1 MNEYESRQPEEP
13 IAIIGMSCR
22 FAPDLTGPALLWESL
37 LAGRGSVGEMPAKR
51 WDPYAAQSPDATAV
65 LRRTTR
71 KGMYLDDIEG
81 FDAEFFRITPR
92 EAEYL
97 DPQQRILLELA
108 WEALEDAGVPPLSL
122 SGTGAGVYMS
132 ANSNDYGRRL
142 LEDLSRTGAWAVN
155 GTTFYGM
162 ANRISYF
169 LDVKGPSMAVDTAC
183 AGSLTALHVA
193 CQGLRLGEAP
203 VALVGGV
210 NIIASPALNVALDAA
225 GATSP
230 DGRSKAFD
238 RAADGYGRGEGAGVV
253 VLKRLSDARRDGDPV
268 RGLVIGSGVYQ
279 DGRSDGMMAPSG
291 AAQEHM
297 LREIY
302 ARARISPR
310 SVDYVEAHG
319 TGTQAGDR
327 AEIHALAAVFGAGR
341 TAGDPCLVGTLKPNI
356 GHVEAASGIAGVI
369 KTVLAMEHRAL
380 PPSVHREPDPELGFG
395 DNGLRLL
402 AETTQWPAHDGP
414 RRAGVSSYGVG
425 GTISHVILQEPPN
438 TETAAQPSPAGTAAE
453 PSSVGTAARPAATA
467 GAVPEPAA
475 TAAVTVEEPAAAATV
490 REPVAGGAGP
500 ATAGDAGPR
509 VFPLSAM
516 SDAGVRDLAGAV
528 AGWLRAH
535 PGAAPDAVAHT
546 LAHRRSHLDVRAA
559 VVAGTG
565 AELAAALDVLAAGGR
580 APEVVTGRA
589 LPAAEGPVWVFS
601 GHGAQW
607 TGMGRDLLRDE
618 PVFARAVDALAGVF
632 QEELGWTPRQVIEDG
647 GPWTVTVVQ
656 AMTFAVQVALAETWT
671 ARGLVPK
678 AVIGHSV
685 GEIAACVAAGALDP
699 ADAAR
704 FACRRAR
711 ALGRIAGRGGMAL
724 VGEALDDVE
733 QHLEGWDGLVAAIC
747 ASPRSTVVSG
757 DADAIGDLVTEWT
770 SVGIEVRRVDTDVA
784 FHSPHVDEVLDEVTE
799 AARQLTARTPHT
811 TLYSSALTDPRGTA
825 PRAGDYWRTNLR
837 APVRFAQAVT
847 AAVEDGHRVFLE
859 VSSHPVVAQSVRE
872 TAEHLGVDDLHVA
885 VSMRRDT
892 PGVPTLLRA
901 LAELH
906 CHGVAVRWPGRHG
919 ELLPL
924 PTTRWQHRPYWIFP
938 ESPAES
944 HGRGHDPDTHTLLG
958 GRMTVA
964 GSPAQ
969 QVWQTHL
976 DMDCRPY
983 AQSHKVVGV
992 ETVPASV
999 VLHTFV
1005 TAATDGDRRPGLRD
1019 IVFRT
1024 PLAAQPPRV
1033 VQIVLDQNQARLASC
1048 LRRDAGD
1055 DAHQELEWLTHTTAT
1070 VDRGAVVGA
1079 RPLEDVQAI
1088 RDRCPEEWTWTRVD
1102 TMFRNMGVDGYTFPW
1117 VVTELRRNDREQLAT
1132 VVIDHEPK
1140 LHPSSWTAVIDGALT
1155 VSGVLV
1161 TKEDATS
1168 LRTSSHIEAIAYRGD
1183 PPPRITV
1190 HTVRSATDPD
1200 TTIDVRIADDSGQVV
1215 CEVTG
1220 LRYTVVQDRPGG
1232 IMAPRELVHE
1242 IAWRP
1247 VEAKEGVRP
1256 ARLLLLGAPAVT
1268 EALARDLGDFG
1279 VRCRRLASATEIAE
1293 LSLDEPGVLL
1303 VAPPRQ
1309 LPDETPEEAAE
1320 RCSWSLIEA
1329 VQALGRRL
1337 AERPDPDTESPLRL
1351 WCLTQGV
1358 RHPGRQSSLA
1368 HAPLWGISRITAGE
1382 RTDLWGGVLDVD
1394 AELSDFDGDTPAR
1407 VLRVLSALPGA
1418 EDVVSLTKDGVFVAR
1433 LTRIDRP
1440 AGSGGV
1446 RCRPDGTYLIT
1457 GGVGALGLEVARSLV
1472 ERGARRLVLAGRGGL
1487 PPRSGWDRVEDPA
1500 VRRRIDAVLALE
1512 ALGATVRVLA
1522 LDIADAD
1529 RVAAALDPSALD
1541 LPPIRGVVHA
1551 AGVVADALV
1560 DHVDRAGLHQ
1570 AMAPK
1575 MLGAMNLHRMFPP
1588 GTLDFMVFFS
1598 SCGQLA
1604 RLTGQASYAAA
1615 NSFLDGLAAYRG
1627 AQGATETVSLA
1638 WTSWRGAGMAETTA
1652 GTTTIEA
1659 ESRGLGSISIAEAFR
1674 AWSFADRFDSPYY
1687 AVLRVLPERRLPVFS
1702 ELTSAAEDDAAVPG
1716 GAVDWFSLT
1725 GDELAEQALAEVNE
1739 QVAAELNLPAADI
1752 DANRPLVDLG
1762 VDSVLT
1768 VGLRVRLN
1776 RRFGIDLPPTIL
1788 WSNPTVASLAGFLAQ
1803 ELARQAAETAQ
1814 SAETAETT
1822 ETAEAATVTR
1832 ADEEE

>member
-1 MNEYESRQPEEP
+1 MHEHDVQQPDDA

-22 FAPDLTGPALLWESL
+22 FAPDLDTPGRLWEAL
-37 LAGRGSVGEMPAKR
+37 LAGRSSIGEMPGKR
-51 WDPYAAQSPDATAV
+51 WDPYAAQSPDATAI

-81 FDAEFFRITPR
+81 FDADFFRITPR
-92 EAEYL
+92 EAEFL

-108 WEALEDAGVPPLSL
+108 WEALEDAGVPPLAL
-122 SGTGAGVYMS
+122 RGTGTGVYMA

-193 CQGLRLGEAP
+193 CQALRLDETP

-253 VLKRLSDARRDGDPV
+253 VLKRLSDARRDGDPI
-268 RGLVIGSGVYQ
+268 RALIIGSGVHQ

-291 AAQEHM
+291 EAQERM

-302 ARARISPR
+302 ERSRISPG
-310 SVDYVEAHG
+310 SIGYVEAHG

-341 TAGDPCLVGTLKPNI
+341 AADDPCLVGTLKPNI

-369 KTVLAMEHRAL
+369 KTVLAMEHDEL
-380 PPSVHREPDPELGFG
+380 PPSVHREPDPELGFE
-395 DNGLRLL
+395 DNGLRLI
-402 AETTQWPAHDGP
+402 AGTTAWPAQDTP

-425 GTISHVILQEPPN
+425 GTISHLILQEPP
-438 TETAAQPSPAGTAAE
+438 AGRPAAE
-453 PSSVGTAARPAATA
+453 PAADP
-467 GAVPEPAA
+467 GH
-475 TAAVTVEEPAAAATV
+475 
-490 REPVAGGAGP
+490 
-500 ATAGDAGPR
+500 R

-516 SDAGVRDLAGAV
+516 SEAGVRDLAEAT
-528 AGWLRAH
+528 AAWLRSH
-535 PGAAPDAVAHT
+535 PAAGLDGIAHT
-546 LAHRRSHLDVRAA
+546 LAHRRSHLDARAA
-559 VVAGTG
+559 VVAAT
-565 AELAAALDVLAAGGR
+565 AEQLAAGLDVLAAGER
-580 APEVVTGRA
+580 APEVVTARV
-589 LPAAEGPVWVFS
+589 LPPAAAGPVWVFS

-618 PVFARAVDALAGVF
+618 PVFARTIDGLAGVF
-632 QEELGWTPRQVIEDG
+632 QEELGWTPRSVIEEG

-656 AMTFAVQVALAETWT
+656 AMTFAIQAALAETWS
-671 ARGLVPK
+671 ARGLTPS

-685 GEIAACVAAGALDP
+685 GEIAACVAAGALDRT
-699 ADAAR
+699 DAAR

-711 ALGRIAGRGGMAL
+711 ALQRVAGRGGMAL
-724 VGEALDDVE
+724 VGESLADVE
-733 QHLEGWDGLVAAIC
+733 QHLDGWDGLVAAIS
-747 ASPRSTVVSG
+747 ASPRATVVSG
-757 DADAIGDLVTEWT
+757 DAETIGHLVTEWT

-811 TLYSSALTDPRGTA
+811 TLYSTALADPRGTA
-825 PRAGDYWRTNLR
+825 PREGGYWRTNLR
-837 APVRFAQAVT
+837 EQVRFAQAVT
-847 AAVEDGHRVFLE
+847 AAFEDGHRVFLE

-872 TAEHLGVDDLHVA
+872 TAEHLGIEDPHVA

-906 CHGVAVRWPGRHG
+906 CHGAAVRWPDRDG
-919 ELLPL
+919 ELLTL

-938 ESPAES
+938 ESAAES

-999 VLHTFV
+999 VLHTFITAA
-1005 TAATDGDRRPGLRD
+1005 TAATDGDRHAGLRD

-1033 VQIVLDQNQARLASC
+1033 VQVVLDQNQARLASC
-1048 LRRDAGD
+1048 LQRGAGEG
-1055 DAHQELEWLTHTTAT
+1055 AHQELEWLTHTTAT
-1070 VDRGAVVGA
+1070 VDRTAVVGS
-1079 RPLEDVQAI
+1079 RPLEDIQTI

-1117 VVTELRRNDREQLAT
+1117 VVTELRRNDVEQFAT

-1161 TKEDATS
+1161 TKEDATA

-1183 PPPRITV
+1183 PPPRIIV
-1190 HTVRSATDPD
+1190 HTTRSATDPD
-1200 TTIDVRIADDSGQVV
+1200 TTIDVRIADESGQVV

-1247 VEAKEGVRP
+1247 VEVKEGGARP
-1256 ARLLLLGAPAVT
+1256 ARLLLLGDGTVT
-1268 EALARDLGDFG
+1268 ESLARDLGDSG
-1279 VRCRRLASATEIAE
+1279 VRCRRLGSATEIAE

-1309 LPDETPEEAAE
+1309 LPDETPEKAAE
-1320 RCSWSLIEA
+1320 RCAWTLIEA

-1337 AERPDPDTESPLRL
+1337 AERADPDTESPLRL

-1358 RHPGRQSSLA
+1358 RSTDQEAALA
-1368 HAPLWGISRITAGE
+1368 HAPLWGVSRITAGE
-1382 RTDLWGGVLDVD
+1382 RPDLWGGVLDVGP
-1394 AELSDFDGDTPAR
+1394 ELLGFDGDTPDR

-1418 EDVVSLTKDGVFVAR
+1418 EDVVSLTKDGVAVAR
-1433 LTRIDRP
+1433 LAQIDRP

-1472 ERGARRLVLAGRGGL
+1472 ERGARRLVLVSRGGL
-1487 PPRSGWDRVEDPA
+1487 PPRSAWAEADDPA

-1522 LDIADAD
+1522 LDISDGEQA
-1529 RVAAALDPSALD
+1529 AAALDPAALD

-1560 DHVDRAGLHQ
+1560 DHVDRSGLRH

-1575 MLGAMNLHRMFPP
+1575 MLGAMVLHRMFPP
-1588 GTLDFMVFFS
+1588 GTLDFMVLFS

-1615 NSFLDGLAAYRG
+1615 NSFLDGLAAHRG
-1627 AQGATETVSLA
+1627 AGGATDTVSLA

-1659 ESRGLGSISIAEAFR
+1659 ESRGLGSISITEAFR
-1674 AWSFADRFDSPYY
+1674 AWAFADRFDSRYY
-1687 AVLRVLPERRLPVFS
+1687 AILRVLPERRLPVFS
-1702 ELTSAAEDDAAVPG
+1702 ELNAVTEDDAAVAG
-1716 GAVDWFSLT
+1716 GVTDWSALT
-1725 GDELAEQALAEVNE
+1725 GEELAERAEAEVND
-1739 QVAAELNLPAADI
+1739 QVAAELNLPATDI
-1752 DANRPLVDLG
+1752 DPNRPLVDLG

-1788 WSNPTVASLAGFLAQ
+1788 WSNPTVASLGAYLAEELTRRGAEEGATGGAG
-1803 ELARQAAETAQ
+1803 EHDE
-1814 SAETAETT
+1814 
-1822 ETAEAATVTR
+1822 
-1832 ADEEE
+1832 ADEGNEGNEED

>member
-1 MNEYESRQPEEP
+1 MHEHDEQQPGAIRGWRHPDGADEA

-22 FAPDLTGPALLWESL
+22 FAPDLTTPQLLWESL
-37 LAGRGSVGEMPAKR
+37 LAGRSSIAEMPGKR
-51 WDPYAAQSPDATAV
+51 WDPYTAQSPDATAV

-81 FDAEFFRITPR
+81 FDADFFRITPR
-92 EAEYL
+92 EAEFL

-108 WEALEDAGVPPLSL
+108 WEALEDAGVPPLAL
-122 SGTGAGVYMS
+122 RGTGTGVYMA

-142 LEDLSRTGAWAVN
+142 LEDLCRTGAWAVN

-193 CQGLRLGEAP
+193 CQALRLQETP
-203 VALVGGV
+203 VAIVGGV
-210 NIIASPALNVALDAA
+210 NVIASPALNVALDAA

-253 VLKRLSDARRDGDPV
+253 VLKRLSDARRDGDTV
-268 RGLVIGSGVYQ
+268 RALIIGSGVYQ

-291 AAQEHM
+291 EAQERM

-302 ARARISPR
+302 ERARISPR
-310 SVDYVEAHG
+310 SISYVEAHG

-327 AEIHALAAVFGAGR
+327 AEIHALAAVFGTDR
-341 TAGDPCLVGTLKPNI
+341 TDADEGPCLVGTLKPNI

-369 KTVLAMEHRAL
+369 KTVLAMHHREL
-380 PPSVHREPDPELGFG
+380 PPSVHQEPDAQLGFE
-395 DNGLRLL
+395 DNGLRLV
-402 AETTQWPAHDGP
+402 AETTPWPAHGEP

-425 GTISHVILQEPPN
+425 GTISHLILQEPP
-438 TETAAQPSPAGTAAE
+438 AG
-453 PSSVGTAARPAATA
+453 
-467 GAVPEPAA
+467 EPAA
-475 TAAVTVEEPAAAATV
+475 DTVT
-490 REPVAGGAGP
+490 
-500 ATAGDAGPR
+500 DAGHR

-516 SDAGVRDLAGAV
+516 SDAGVRALAEAT
-528 AGWLRAH
+528 AAWLRAH
-535 PGAAPDAVAHT
+535 PAAGLGSVAHT
-546 LAHRRSHLDVRAA
+546 LTHRRSPLDVRAA
-559 VVAGTG
+559 VVAATG
-565 AELAAALDVLAAGGR
+565 EQLAAGLDVLAAGGR
-580 APEVVTGRA
+580 APEVVTGRT
-589 LPAAEGPVWVFS
+589 LPAAATGAVWVFS

-618 PVFARAVDALAGVF
+618 PVFARTIDGLAEVF
-632 QEELGWTPRQVIEDG
+632 EEELGWTPRSVIEDG

-656 AMTFAVQVALAETWT
+656 AMTFAIQVALAETWSSH
-671 ARGLVPK
+671 GLAPS

-685 GEIAACVAAGALDP
+685 GEIAACVAAGALDLT
-699 ADAAR
+699 DAAR

-711 ALGRIAGRGGMAL
+711 ALQRIAGRGGMAL
-724 VGEALDDVE
+724 VGESLDDVE
-733 QHLEGWDGLVAAIC
+733 LHLEGWDGLVAAIS

-757 DADAIGDLVTEWT
+757 DAEAIGHLVTEWT

-784 FHSPHVDEVLDEVTE
+784 FHSPHVDEVLEEVTQ

-811 TLYSSALTDPRGTA
+811 TLYSTALADPRGTE

-837 APVRFAQAVT
+837 RPVRFARAVT

-872 TAEHLGVDDLHVA
+872 TAEHLGIDDLHIA

-892 PGVPTLLRA
+892 PAGPTLLRA

-906 CHGVAVRWPGRHG
+906 CQGVPVQWPYQEG

-938 ESPAES
+938 ESAAES

-1033 VQIVLDQNQARLASC
+1033 VQVVLDQNQARLASC
-1048 LRRDAGD
+1048 LRREAGE

-1070 VDRGAVVGA
+1070 VDRGADVGS
-1079 RPLEDVQAI
+1079 RPMEDIQAI
-1088 RDRCPEEWTWTRVD
+1088 RDRCPDEWTWTKVD
-1102 TMFRNMGVDGYTFPW
+1102 GMFRAMGVDGYTFPW
-1117 VVTELRRNDREQLAT
+1117 VVTELRRNDVEQLAT

-1190 HTVRSATDPD
+1190 HTTRSATDPD
-1200 TTIDVRIADDSGQVV
+1200 TTIDVLIADESGQVV

-1247 VEAKEGVRP
+1247 VEVKEGARP
-1256 ARLLLLGAPAVT
+1256 TRLLLLGDETVT
-1268 EALARDLGDFG
+1268 ESLARDLGDSG
-1279 VRCRRLASATEIAE
+1279 VRCRRLGSVTEIAE

-1309 LPDETPEEAAE
+1309 LPDETPEAAAE
-1320 RCSWSLIEA
+1320 RCAWSLIEA

-1337 AERPDPDTESPLRL
+1337 AERPDPDTASPLRL

-1358 RHPGRQSSLA
+1358 RSPDQQASLA
-1368 HAPLWGISRITAGE
+1368 HAPLWGVSRITAGE
-1382 RTDLWGGVLDVD
+1382 RPDLWGGVIDVG
-1394 AELSDFDGDTPAR
+1394 AELLGFDGDTPDR

-1418 EDVVSLTKDGVFVAR
+1418 EDVVSLTKDGVSVAR
-1433 LTRIDRP
+1433 LTQIDRP

-1472 ERGARRLVLAGRGGL
+1472 EQGARRLVLVSRSGL
-1487 PPRSGWDRVEDPA
+1487 PPRSAWALVEDPA

-1522 LDIADAD
+1522 LDISDAEQA
-1529 RVAAALDPSALD
+1529 AAALDPAALD

-1560 DHVDRAGLHQ
+1560 DHVDRAGLRH

-1575 MLGAMNLHRMFPP
+1575 MLGAMVLHRMFPP
-1588 GTLDFMVFFS
+1588 ATLDFMVFFS

-1615 NSFLDGLAAYRG
+1615 NSFLDGLAAHRG
-1627 AQGATETVSLA
+1627 AHGATETVSLA

-1652 GTTTIEA
+1652 DTTTIEA
-1659 ESRGLGSISIAEAFR
+1659 ESRGLGSISINEAFR
-1674 AWSFADRFDSPYY
+1674 AWSFADRFDSRYY
-1687 AVLRVLPERRLPVFS
+1687 AILRVLPERRLPVFS
-1702 ELTSAAEDDAAVPG
+1702 ELTGVTEDDAAVVG
-1716 GAVDWFSLT
+1716 GGTDWSALT
-1725 GDELAEQALAEVNE
+1725 GEELAERAVAEVNE

-1752 DANRPLVDLG
+1752 DPNRPLVDLG

-1788 WSNPTVASLAGFLAQ
+1788 WSNPTVASLADFLVG
-1803 ELARQAAETAQ
+1803 ELTRRAAED
-1814 SAETAETT
+1814 
-1822 ETAEAATVTR
+1822 AA
-1832 ADEEE
+1832 ANEDGEED